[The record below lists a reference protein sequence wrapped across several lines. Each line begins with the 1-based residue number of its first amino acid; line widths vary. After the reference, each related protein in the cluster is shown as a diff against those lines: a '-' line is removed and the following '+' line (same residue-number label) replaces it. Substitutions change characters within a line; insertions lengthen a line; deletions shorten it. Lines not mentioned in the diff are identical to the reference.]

1 VAPDLDLDL
10 PARSR
15 VVVAMSG
22 GVDSAVAAGLLAEAG
37 HEVVGITLQLY
48 DHGAATGARKGACCA
63 GRDVA
68 DARDAAAHLGIPHY
82 VLDFEERFRAAVID
96 DFADAYARGVTP
108 VPCVRCNQRVKFRD
122 LLEVARDLGA
132 AALATGHYARRI
144 AGPRGPELHKA
155 RDAAKD
161 QSYFLFATTPAQ
173 LGFLRFPLGGL
184 TKADTRAHARRLGL
198 PLAGKAESQDICFVP
213 RGHYS
218 DLVARLRPDAMRPGE
233 IVDAR
238 DGRVLGRHDGAA
250 RFTVGQR
257 RGLGVAAAEPLYV
270 VGVDAAR
277 ARVAVGPRG
286 AGLAGAA
293 VLAEANWLGG
303 AVPEGK
309 VEVRHRYNG
318 RPSAG
323 RLSAAI
329 DRAAGDA
336 RVEFAEPQAGVA
348 PGQACVAYE
357 GTRLLGGG
365 WIARTEP
372 ARGGSLDRGG
382 AAA

>member
-1 VAPDLDLDL
+1 MAPAELDL

-37 HEVVGITLQLY
+37 HEVVGVTLQLY
-48 DHGAATGARKGACCA
+48 DHGVATGARKGSCCA

-96 DFADAYARGVTP
+96 DFADAYARGRTP
-108 VPCVRCNQRVKFRD
+108 VPCVRCNQRIKFRD

-132 AALATGHYARRI
+132 SALATGHYALRVP
-144 AGPRGPELHKA
+144 GPRGPELHKA

-173 LGFLRFPLGGL
+173 LAFLRFPLGGL
-184 TKADTRAHARRLGL
+184 AKAETRAHARRLGL
-198 PLAGKAESQDICFVP
+198 PLAEKAESQDICFVP

-238 DGRVLGRHDGAA
+238 DGRVLGRHAGAA

-257 RGLGVAAAEPLYV
+257 RGLGLAAAEPLYV

-286 AGLAGAA
+286 TGLCGAA
-293 VLAEANWLGG
+293 LLAEANWLDG
-303 AVPEGK
+303 APPAAGEV
-309 VEVRHRYNG
+309 VEVRHRHNG
-318 RPSAG
+318 RPAAG
-323 RLSAAI
+323 RVV
-329 DRAAGDA
+329 AGADGA
-336 RVEFAEPQAGVA
+336 VRVAFAEPQAGVA
-348 PGQACVAYE
+348 PGQACVAYA
-357 GTRLLGGG
+357 GARLLGGG
-365 WIARTEP
+365 WIERAEP
-372 ARGGSLDRGG
+372 AAGGASLDSAG